1 MKGLSW
7 HINFWVHNH
16 FFYVSQVGNDG
27 KDIVDILLVKSKVDG
42 EVVDSRLIGCLCNY
56 Q

>member
-7 HINFWVHNH
+7 HVNFWVHNL
-16 FFYVSQVGNDG
+16 FFYVTQVGNGG

-42 EVVDSRLIGCLCNY
+42 EVVDSRLIECLCNY